1 MIGGRSLSRIAFA
14 ALFGAL
20 VLIAPHD
27 AFAFGRA
34 GCDHEPELN
43 TSIKAEIL
51 ACTSLF
57 VSGEWAPRGPP
68 TELKA
73 AIYYD
78 RGLLHHLAGE
88 YSLAV
93 DDYTRALGLMNGSN
107 DALEARG
114 DAYEDEGRDDLAR
127 VDYYQSSQY
136 NGDGANGLND
146 RCWTR
151 AIRGHPLDRALAD
164 CSRALQLS
172 ADDAQASIL
181 DSRCFVYFRMGNYP
195 AAIADCDAAL
205 KKSPEFANSLY
216 VRGLARKKS
225 GDAGGGEADI
235 ATAKKLDSK
244 IADLYALYGIN
255 P

>member
-1 MIGGRSLSRIAFA
+1 LTKLAVIALLI
-14 ALFGAL
+14 ALFTAT
-20 VLIAPHD
+20 PHS
-27 AFAFGRA
+27 AFAFSRQ
-34 GCDHEPELN
+34 GCDHEPELD

-51 ACTSLF
+51 DCTGLF

-68 TELKA
+68 TEQKA
-73 AIYYD
+73 VIYYD

-88 YSLAV
+88 YSLAI
-93 DDYTRALGLMNGSN
+93 DDYTHALGFMSGSN

-136 NGDGANGLND
+136 NEDGANSLND

-164 CSRALQLS
+164 CSRALQMS
-172 ADDAQASIL
+172 SDDEKASIL

-195 AAIADCDAAL
+195 AAVSDCDMAL
-205 KKSPEFANSLY
+205 EKKPELATSLY
-216 VRGLARKKS
+216 IRGLAKKKS
-225 GDAGGGEADI
+225 SDVAGGETDI
-235 ATAKKLDSK
+235 AVAKKLDTK
-244 IADLYALYGIN
+244 IADLYALYGVN

>member
-1 MIGGRSLSRIAFA
+1 LNKSAAIALLMALLIGIPHGASAFSR
-14 ALFGAL
+14 
-20 VLIAPHD
+20 H
-27 AFAFGRA
+27 
-34 GCDHEPELN
+34 GCDHEPEFG

-51 ACTSLF
+51 SCTGMFAQDPYKLGGLPS
-57 VSGEWAPRGPP
+57 ED
-68 TELKA
+68 KA

-88 YSLAV
+88 YSLAIE
-93 DDYTRALGLMNGSN
+93 DYSRALGLMSGSN
-107 DALEARG
+107 DMLEARG

-136 NGDGANGLND
+136 NEDGANNLND

-151 AIRGHPLDRALAD
+151 VIRGHPLDRALVD
-164 CSRALQLS
+164 CSHALQMS
-172 ADDAQASIL
+172 SDDEKASIL

-195 AAIADCDAAL
+195 AAISDCDTAL
-205 KKSPEFANSLY
+205 RKKPELASSLY
-216 VRGLARKKS
+216 IRGLAKEKS
-225 GDAGGGEADI
+225 GDVAGGQTDI
-235 ATAKKLDSK
+235 SEAKKLDSR